1 MWWLVQ
7 LSLLLFTIL
16 PSLVAQYTEANR
28 PQHTPPTTVPD
39 QQLYVELFLIF
50 TISAL
55 TVQYLLPIP
64 KKQIKSLQSCVS
76 SLATFATYTYRRPHY
91 VLTTLLNP
99 LQFQSSTLWFC
110 LLVLKILALSLLDQI
125 VLKAV
130 RQCLHPKPLG
140 FRTRHPNVKGLVH
153 LQWIDFLYLSINQ
166 VIEYVFMLNVIQFSL
181 QHTHVYWS
189 VSDVSPL
196 NTVLGLY
203 LLFVVDDLLYAP
215 SHYFMHWKYIY
226 PYIHKHHHRQILPK
240 RG

>member
-1 MWWLVQ
+1 
-7 LSLLLFTIL
+7 
-16 PSLVAQYTEANR
+16 
-28 PQHTPPTTVPD
+28 
-39 QQLYVELFLIF
+39 
-50 TISAL
+50 
-55 TVQYLLPIP
+55 
-64 KKQIKSLQSCVS
+64 
-76 SLATFATYTYRRPHY
+76 
-91 VLTTLLNP
+91 
-99 LQFQSSTLWFC
+99 
-110 LLVLKILALSLLDQI
+110 
-125 VLKAV
+125 
-130 RQCLHPKPLG
+130 LG